1 MKRNVNILN
10 YWFVLGVLRQN
21 RIFLYISISY
31 SLSEGWG
38 QAAVKKRSIVTIK
51 NGTIIEPCK
60 NIVCYNGGTCVDGVC
75 QCPAGFGGASCT
87 DKWNDAYVGTYEA
100 NDQCDVTNKY
110 FVTIFDVRR
119 LAFEDELGLGFQ
131 YNPARMQ
138 QSEFLNVV
146 MPFKDK
152 LFRLAKRLLVSKE
165 EAEDATQ
172 EVILKLWTKNKDF
185 MSYNNVEAFAMT
197 MTKNFCLDR
206 LKSKQANNLKLVH
219 SNYQDGNSSL
229 QRQLETKDS
238 VGWVQ
243 KIMEGL
249 PEQQKLVLQLRDVEE
264 YDFEEISEMLDMQ
277 PTAVRVT
284 LSRARKAVREK
295 LVQKHSYG
303 IG

>member
-1 MKRNVNILN
+1 
-10 YWFVLGVLRQN
+10 
-21 RIFLYISISY
+21 
-31 SLSEGWG
+31 
-38 QAAVKKRSIVTIK
+38 
-51 NGTIIEPCK
+51 
-60 NIVCYNGGTCVDGVC
+60 
-75 QCPAGFGGASCT
+75 
-87 DKWNDAYVGTYEA
+87 
-100 NDQCDVTNKY
+100 
-110 FVTIFDVRR
+110 
-119 LAFEDELGLGFQ
+119 
-131 YNPARMQ
+131 MQ
-138 QSEFLNVV
+138 QSDFLKVV

-152 LFRLAKRLLVSKE
+152 LYRLAKRLLVSKE

-172 EVILKLWTKNKDF
+172 EILMKLWTKNKDF
-185 MSYNNVEAFAMT
+185 ETFNNVEAFAMT